1 MLTFNP
7 QYYPY
12 SSRRSVVY
20 AANGMC
26 CAGNPTVTS
35 IGLQTMLKGG
45 NAIDAAI
52 AMAAAQPVV
61 EPTGN
66 GIGADAFAI
75 IWHKGKIYGINGS
88 GPAPKALSV
97 AALKERGYDK
107 IPSYGIEPIDVPGA
121 PATWAAVN
129 ERFGRRSLAE
139 NMELAAQYAENGY
152 PVSPMMS
159 YLWNEAYG
167 TYTKERETKPEMQ
180 GFFDVFCP
188 NGRPLQPGEIFKA
201 PQLAKTLREIGRTNA
216 ESFYR
221 GELAAR
227 IGDFFKK
234 YNGFL
239 TADDLAAFK
248 PEWVDP
254 ISVNY
259 RGYDVWEIPPNGH
272 GITVLMALK
281 IMAGFEMRGHE
292 DIETVHRQIEAMK
305 LAMKDTAEYVTEP
318 SFMKVTAEELLSDR
332 YATDRRALI
341 TDTAMDPQAG
351 DPRYHST
358 IYFCTADNEGNMVS
372 WIQSNFRGFGSGVV
386 MPDTGISFN
395 DRAENF
401 RFDENH
407 ANALLG
413 GKRPYHTIIPAF
425 LSKDGEAVGPFGIM
439 GGFMQPQAH
448 MQVVQNL
455 IDYGMNPQQALDA
468 PRWQWIGGKKVEMEQ
483 DWSNA
488 IVNRLLAKGHQMLVQ
503 PNPYHMGR
511 GQMILRMPNGALCGG
526 TEKRTDGQIMC
537 Y

>member
-188 NGRPLQPGEIFKA
+188 NR
-201 PQLAKTLREIGRTNA
+201 
-216 ESFYR
+216 
-221 GELAAR
+221 
-227 IGDFFKK
+227 
-234 YNGFL
+234 
-239 TADDLAAFK
+239 
-248 PEWVDP
+248 
-254 ISVNY
+254 
-259 RGYDVWEIPPNGH
+259 
-272 GITVLMALK
+272 
-281 IMAGFEMRGHE
+281 
-292 DIETVHRQIEAMK
+292 
-305 LAMKDTAEYVTEP
+305 
-318 SFMKVTAEELLSDR
+318 
-332 YATDRRALI
+332 
-341 TDTAMDPQAG
+341 
-351 DPRYHST
+351 
-358 IYFCTADNEGNMVS
+358 
-372 WIQSNFRGFGSGVV
+372 
-386 MPDTGISFN
+386 
-395 DRAENF
+395 
-401 RFDENH
+401 
-407 ANALLG
+407 
-413 GKRPYHTIIPAF
+413 
-425 LSKDGEAVGPFGIM
+425 
-439 GGFMQPQAH
+439 
-448 MQVVQNL
+448 
-455 IDYGMNPQQALDA
+455 
-468 PRWQWIGGKKVEMEQ
+468 
-483 DWSNA
+483 
-488 IVNRLLAKGHQMLVQ
+488 
-503 PNPYHMGR
+503 
-511 GQMILRMPNGALCGG
+511 
-526 TEKRTDGQIMC
+526 
-537 Y
+537 

>member
-1 MLTFNP
+1 MLF
-7 QYYPY
+7 
-12 SSRRSVVY
+12 R
-20 AANGMC
+20 
-26 CAGNPTVTS
+26 
-35 IGLQTMLKGG
+35 
-45 NAIDAAI
+45 
-52 AMAAAQPVV
+52 
-61 EPTGN
+61 
-66 GIGADAFAI
+66 
-75 IWHKGKIYGINGS
+75 
-88 GPAPKALSV
+88 
-97 AALKERGYDK
+97 
-107 IPSYGIEPIDVPGA
+107 
-121 PATWAAVN
+121 
-129 ERFGRRSLAE
+129 
-139 NMELAAQYAENGY
+139 
-152 PVSPMMS
+152 S

-332 YATDRRALI
+332 YAADRRALI

-351 DPRYHST
+351 DPRYHSK
-358 IYFCTADNEGNMVS
+358 IG
-372 WIQSNFRGFGSGVV
+372 
-386 MPDTGISFN
+386 
-395 DRAENF
+395 RA
-401 RFDENH
+401 H
-407 ANALLG
+407 
-413 GKRPYHTIIPAF
+413 
-425 LSKDGEAVGPFGIM
+425 V
-439 GGFMQPQAH
+439 
-448 MQVVQNL
+448 
-455 IDYGMNPQQALDA
+455 
-468 PRWQWIGGKKVEMEQ
+468 
-483 DWSNA
+483 
-488 IVNRLLAKGHQMLVQ
+488 
-503 PNPYHMGR
+503 
-511 GQMILRMPNGALCGG
+511 
-526 TEKRTDGQIMC
+526 
-537 Y
+537 

>member
-1 MLTFNP
+1 MLSFDS
-7 QYYPY
+7 QHYPY
-12 SSRRSVVY
+12 PSRRSVVY

-26 CAGNPTVTS
+26 CAGNPTVAS
-35 IGLQTMLKGG
+35 VGLQTLLKGG
-45 NAIDAAI
+45 NAVDAAV
-52 AMAAAQPVV
+52 AMAAAQPVL

-66 GIGADAFAI
+66 GIGADAFAL
-75 IWHKGKIYGINGS
+75 IWFKGKLYGINGS
-88 GPAPKALSV
+88 GPAPKRLSV
-97 AALKERGYDK
+97 AALKERGLEK

-121 PATWAAVN
+121 PATWAAAVK
-129 ERFGRRSLAE
+129 RFGKKTLAE
-139 NMELAAQYAENGY
+139 NVELAAQYAEKGY

-159 YLWNEAYG
+159 YLWQEAFG
-167 TYTKERETKPEMQ
+167 TYSKLVAEKPELQ

-188 NGRPLQPGEIFKA
+188 AGRAPAPGEVFRSEV
-201 PQLAKTLREIGRTNA
+201 LAKTLREIGRTEA

-221 GELAAR
+221 GALAQKTAA
-227 IGDFFKK
+227 FFKK
-234 YNGFL
+234 HNGFL
-239 TADDLAAFK
+239 TADDLAAFS

-281 IMAGFEMRGHE
+281 IMAGFEMKGHE
-292 DIETVHRQIEAMK
+292 DLETVHRQIEAMK

-318 SFMKVTAEELLSDR
+318 AFMKVTAEELLSDR
-332 YATDRRALI
+332 YAADRRALI
-341 TDTAMDPQAG
+341 TEKAMEPAAG

-358 IYFCTADNEGNMVS
+358 VYFCTADSEGNMVS

-386 MPDTGISFN
+386 DPATGISFN

-401 RFDENH
+401 RFDESH
-407 ANALLG
+407 ANALAG
-413 GKRPYHTIIPAF
+413 GKRPYHTIIPGF
-425 LSKDGEAVGPFGIM
+425 LTKDGEAVGPFGIM

-448 MQVVQNL
+448 MQVMQNL

-483 DWSNA
+483 EWPNA
-488 IVNRLLAKGHQMLVQ
+488 LVNQLLAKGHQMIVQ

-511 GQMILRMPNGALCGG
+511 GQMILRLPSGVLAGG

>member
-45 NAIDAAI
+45 NAIDAAV

-97 AALKERGYDK
+97 AALKERGHDK

-129 ERFGRRSLAE
+129 ERF
-139 NMELAAQYAENGY
+139 
-152 PVSPMMS
+152 
-159 YLWNEAYG
+159 
-167 TYTKERETKPEMQ
+167 
-180 GFFDVFCP
+180 
-188 NGRPLQPGEIFKA
+188 
-201 PQLAKTLREIGRTNA
+201 GRTNA

-332 YATDRRALI
+332 YAADRRALI

-455 IDYGMNPQQALDA
+455 VDYGMNPQQALDA

-483 DWSNA
+483 EWSNA

>member
-45 NAIDAAI
+45 NAIDAAV

-97 AALKERGYDK
+97 AALKERGHDK

-167 TYTKERETKPEMQ
+167 IYTKERETKPEIQ
-180 GFFDVFCP
+180 GFFDIFCP

-318 SFMKVTAEELLSDR
+318 SFMKVTAEELISDR
-332 YATDRRALI
+332 YAADRRAHI
-341 TDTAMDPQAG
+341 T
-351 DPRYHST
+351 
-358 IYFCTADNEGNMVS
+358 
-372 WIQSNFRGFGSGVV
+372 
-386 MPDTGISFN
+386 
-395 DRAENF
+395 
-401 RFDENH
+401 
-407 ANALLG
+407 
-413 GKRPYHTIIPAF
+413 
-425 LSKDGEAVGPFGIM
+425 
-439 GGFMQPQAH
+439 
-448 MQVVQNL
+448 
-455 IDYGMNPQQALDA
+455 
-468 PRWQWIGGKKVEMEQ
+468 
-483 DWSNA
+483 
-488 IVNRLLAKGHQMLVQ
+488 
-503 PNPYHMGR
+503 
-511 GQMILRMPNGALCGG
+511 
-526 TEKRTDGQIMC
+526 
-537 Y
+537 